1 MDAWATFLSSDSRIY
16 CINWDEIQAKENAD
30 ELVTQKKELD
40 ALKEKKLKESKEHEI
55 AMRIR
60 ASNVGNIVGNAVP
73 VSLTE
78 VGYFYYL

>member
-1 MDAWATFLSSDSRIY
+1 M
-16 CINWDEIQAKENAD
+16 
-30 ELVTQKKELD
+30 
-40 ALKEKKLKESKEHEI
+40 KEKKLKESKEHEI

-78 VGYFYYL
+78 VGYFYYLYILRYNVLSRYSRTTLYRTITLLSEHGIRKVLMDK

>member
-1 MDAWATFLSSDSRIY
+1 M
-16 CINWDEIQAKENAD
+16 QAKENAD
-30 ELVTQKKELD
+30 ELVAQKKELD

>member
-1 MDAWATFLSSDSRIY
+1 MA
-16 CINWDEIQAKENAD
+16 
-30 ELVTQKKELD
+30 QKKELD
-40 ALKEKKLKESKEHEI
+40 ALKEKKLKESKDHEI

-78 VGYFYYL
+78 VGYFYYLQFI